1 MGVATMRSLAMV
13 VILGL
18 VILAMAEA
26 QYGSCDWSQCRY
38 DRYLAQRCCS
48 SSGTCCDFANGGI
61 NNNNKPGSCPPYNGR
76 KKRSPRGRFPGNGNG
91 RFPGNNGYN
100 NGGQGYNPGY
110 NNGNGYNPG
119 YGNGYNPGY
128 G

>member
-1 MGVATMRSLAMV
+1 MRSLAMV

-48 SSGTCCDFANGGI
+48 SSGTCCDFANAG
-61 NNNNKPGSCPPYNGR
+61 N
-76 KKRSPRGRFPGNGNG
+76 NGNG

-110 NNGNGYNPG
+110 NNGYNPG
-119 YGNGYNPGY
+119 YGNGNGYNNNGGSCIRDSECSGDLKCCYLRSGY
-128 G
+128 QCT